1 MQQKSYEFT
10 VSKVHEGQSF
20 SSFKVLFRT
29 VTGREPPTGKKNLD
43 IVKKNLARYVEYR
56 PLMEVDST
64 ATSKRAVIITAIH
77 EDPLPMEDHRGE
89 RGTYADFMRPLV
101 LKLTEFEG
109 KMYVLCNEL
118 GLFSRYFQ
126 EMQRSSVVKDT
137 LGRNGEFEYN
147 LWNTNEKLL
156 LGEREYNALLYRQ
169 LRDVLK
175 RTLDSLQKKGI
186 LEWGFIFKCQPDLF
200 YDVGNGKYRK
210 KSLVELK
217 DEKQAYLQEIQKEAG
232 RANALLN
239 VELVVPLINGID
251 ISNPFVRGKYTP
263 YGEDRNEVVYCTLQ
277 QEEAIQNAHASTI
290 DALRTPSD
298 FSLSEIENKIL
309 NCRTFFYRNGGIQDN
324 HVITRVDL
332 ENGNFEFTT
341 FTSKGSSLSD
351 RVLEFSAEGSY
362 SIEVTP
368 DNIAYLVLD
377 GQERC
382 LIQFDEDG
390 NVVGIMATGYKNY
403 EGDVA
408 TITLTLTDT
417 W

>member
-1 MQQKSYEFT
+1 MNRRAFLILLLLTCGVLLIGCADLGAGK
-10 VSKVHEGQSF
+10 QSEEE
-20 SSFKVLFRT
+20 LY
-29 VTGREPPTGKKNLD
+29 NQ
-43 IVKKNLARYVEYR
+43 
-56 PLMEVDST
+56 
-64 ATSKRAVIITAIH
+64 
-77 EDPLPMEDHRGE
+77 
-89 RGTYADFMRPLV
+89 
-101 LKLTEFEG
+101 LTESDKMLYNNLLLKVAGRFEDINSLEITSIRESRDTEAENQLYYISLVHSSEQG
-109 KMYVLCNEL
+109 ESET
-118 GLFSRYFQ
+118 LFYGYG
-126 EMQRSSVVKDT
+126 VVDGYQLLVPITFKSDPTEWDFAKESQYDVEKINDT
-137 LGRNGEFEYN
+137 LH
-147 LWNTNEKLL
+147 
-156 LGEREYNALLYRQ
+156 
-169 LRDVLK
+169 
-175 RTLDSLQKKGI
+175 
-186 LEWGFIFKCQPDLF
+186 
-200 YDVGNGKYRK
+200 
-210 KSLVELK
+210 
-217 DEKQAYLQEIQKEAG
+217 
-232 RANALLN
+232 
-239 VELVVPLINGID
+239 
-251 ISNPFVRGKYTP
+251 
-263 YGEDRNEVVYCTLQ
+263 
-277 QEEAIQNAHASTI
+277 AHASTI

-351 RVLEFSAEGSY
+351 RVSEFSEEGSY